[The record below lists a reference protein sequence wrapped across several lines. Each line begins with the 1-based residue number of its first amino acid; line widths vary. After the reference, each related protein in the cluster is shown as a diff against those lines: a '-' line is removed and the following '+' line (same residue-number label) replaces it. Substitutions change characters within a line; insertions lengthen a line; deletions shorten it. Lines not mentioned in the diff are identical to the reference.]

1 MPIDSKTRRVLQ
13 QTAAEHAI
21 ESVKS
26 ETVIGLGS
34 GATAAFALRK
44 LAEHLR
50 SGKLRDVSGVPSSV
64 ATASLARE
72 LGVPLTTLDEHPQL
86 DLTLDGADEV
96 DPDLNL
102 IKGGGGAL
110 LREKVLAQS
119 SARLIIVVDETKM
132 SNVLG
137 AQRAVPV
144 EVLAFGW
151 RAQQRYLEGLG
162 AEVKLRRMDD
172 DGPFLTDNGNL
183 ILDCSFGPLSDPA
196 QLAARIRARAG
207 IVEHG
212 LFIGLT
218 TELICAGTQGLRRET
233 RSRPNTGAE
242 PWT

>member
-1 MPIDSKTRRVLQ
+1 MTIDSKTRRVLQ

-110 LREKVLAQS
+110 LREKV
-119 SARLIIVVDETKM
+119 
-132 SNVLG
+132 
-137 AQRAVPV
+137 
-144 EVLAFGW
+144 
-151 RAQQRYLEGLG
+151 
-162 AEVKLRRMDD
+162 
-172 DGPFLTDNGNL
+172 
-183 ILDCSFGPLSDPA
+183 
-196 QLAARIRARAG
+196 
-207 IVEHG
+207 
-212 LFIGLT
+212 
-218 TELICAGTQGLRRET
+218 
-233 RSRPNTGAE
+233 
-242 PWT
+242 